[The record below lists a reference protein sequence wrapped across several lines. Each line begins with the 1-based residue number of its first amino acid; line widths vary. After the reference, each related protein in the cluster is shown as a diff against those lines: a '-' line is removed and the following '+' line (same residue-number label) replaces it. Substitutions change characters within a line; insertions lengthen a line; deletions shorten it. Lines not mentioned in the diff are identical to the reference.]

1 MKLKNILINIIH
13 EHLNE
18 VRYINTKNIG
28 SEQPLTDTET
38 IRVYH
43 GFNKFDDVVTVL
55 KNGLS
60 GKENARRIYSYESG
74 NNPYGLFVSVDFN
87 IIKRAGFAH
96 SGVII
101 EFSTKVSDLEAPVW
115 VGGRSYYVQ
124 GEYTKSF
131 KDLDEREQQRLINRQ
146 KAGESP
152 YDYISKS
159 DRPELADVIFDN
171 PERQALFI
179 GDLNPNMIKAVW
191 YNEILHKDRRT
202 NGEWVRLSRKKFIE
216 KLNINTKNERYLKYL
231 PNDDFNFDDFVLKY
245 FEGDYN
251 DYSLKRFIEFDT
263 KNEYY
268 LKNLGFFPKQIKQ
281 IIQMR
286 KNGYFNKYYK

>member
-1 MKLKNILINIIH
+1 MKLRKIIKTTLR
-13 EHLNE
+13 EYLNE
-18 VRYINTKNIG
+18 VRYINTKNID
-28 SEQPLTDTET
+28 SEQPLSDNET

-43 GFNKFDDVVTVL
+43 GFNNFDDVEIIL

-60 GKENARRIYSYESG
+60 GKERARRIYSYESG

-87 IIKRAGFAH
+87 VIKRAGFAH

-101 EFSTKVSDLEAPVW
+101 EFSTKVSDLESPVW
-115 VGGRSYYVQ
+115 VGGRSYFVQ

-146 KAGESP
+146 KAGDSP

-179 GDLNPNMIKAVW
+179 GNLNPNMIKAVW
-191 YNEILHKDRRT
+191 YNEILHKDRRI
-202 NGEWVRLSRKKFIE
+202 NGEWVRLSRKQFIK
-216 KLNINTKNERYLKYL
+216 KLNIKKDLKRYKQYK
-231 PNDDFNFDDFVLKY
+231 PNDNFNLNDFISFYGENAKDYIEQIIYDIDDYKVLKSY
-245 FEGDYN
+245 
-251 DYSLKRFIEFDT
+251 
-263 KNEYY
+263 
-268 LKNLGFFPKQIKQ
+268 GFFPKQVEQ
-281 IIQMR
+281 INKMYI
-286 KNGYFNKYYK
+286 NGDFDDYLT